1 MMLFMVSKII
11 PHIQSLIFDYLVTE
25 CELAIEYD
33 LTSLKTLKSYSLEPD
48 SGLPKKIVIC
58 FIESPLKMIKNAF
71 YFILKALF
79 VLKMFKFL
87 S

>member
-33 LTSLKTLKSYSLEPD
+33 LTSLKTLKSYFLEPD
-48 SGLPKKIVIC
+48 SGLSKKKLLFV
-58 FIESPLKMIKNAF
+58 S
-71 YFILKALF
+71 LKAP
-79 VLKMFKFL
+79 
-87 S
+87 